1 MSLAGRVLIGLD
13 PLFQAFLF
21 LSCSFLEDGV
31 CWLTC
36 RLRRI
41 TFPPHFISTD
51 LLITVASLRFL
62 KRQKGQTEAQ
72 TLHSVVFAL
81 TSASATY
88 FMISRVIFGS
98 IFTRYL
104 DFTKSHWQ
112 TWKRSCSD
120 TSAPSRIQASRSTGR
135 LHSSCS
141 CSHRSSLF
149 LLFFPHIFL
158 KCVVSFHSHWWLR

>member
-62 KRQKGQTEAQ
+62 KRQEVQTEAQ

-81 TSASATY
+81 TSASAIY
-88 FMISRVIFGS
+88 FISRVIFGS

-112 TWKRSCSD
+112 MWKQSCSD
-120 TSAPSRIQASRSTGR
+120 TSAPSKIQASRSTGW
-135 LHSSCS
+135 LHSSS
-141 CSHRSSLF
+141 SYRSSLF
-149 LLFFPHIFL
+149 LFYPPPTYFWN
-158 KCVVSFHSHWWLR
+158 VSLASTATDD